1 MPASMPQELYRA
13 AFEHA
18 VDAIVAL
25 ADDRTI
31 LAANAAAGEL
41 FAVPR
46 EHLVG
51 RQSGAFYG
59 ETNGLEEEIWR
70 EIAAG
75 RSVRREV
82 RVHLLDGRVR
92 DIEVTTKGHVVPGVH
107 IAILRDVTAR
117 NRKELVARRY
127 ELLREHTEDILL
139 FLASDGRIVEAN
151 RAAEHAY
158 GYTRDELLEKHIHEL
173 RHDSTESDFAPQ
185 FERASREAV
194 RFETV
199 HRRRDGSPFPVE
211 VASRPARIGESD
223 LLLSVIRDVTER
235 RALHA
240 KLLEADRVWTFG
252 MMAAGI
258 AHEINNPLAY
268 ALANAEV
275 LARLL
280 PDLSQRARAVSS
292 GEAPHEELTHV
303 VDDLTRCEAMLVV
316 ATEGLERVRS
326 IVRDLKMFSRSDPEE
341 GILVDLHQ
349 VLDAALNVAH
359 GELRH
364 RATIARVY
372 GEPPPVR
379 GSSSRLGQVFLNLLV
394 NGAQAIPRDRAGHI
408 RIETSQT
415 ATGWA
420 KVVIED
426 DGAGIPKAS
435 QPRLF
440 EPFQT
445 TKRGEGTGLGLY
457 ISRTIVE
464 AHGGRIA
471 ITSREGEGTSVTVY
485 LPPYAPSR
493 HPSAPASSASRTV
506 RRRVLVVD
514 DETEIGAAI
523 RALLAPHHDVEIA
536 TSVAQAMA
544 RLAEDG
550 TFDVILCDV
559 MMPGASG
566 IDMLTEVRARFP
578 HLATRFLFMTGGILD
593 DALRDLT
600 GKSRI
605 VCLEKPLTTSEL
617 LHAIAKATRAK
628 AP

>member
-1 MPASMPQELYRA
+1 MPGSMPQELYRA

-18 VDAIVAL
+18 VDAVVAL
-25 ADDRTI
+25 ADDRSI
-31 LAANAAAGEL
+31 LAANNAAATL

-46 EHLVG
+46 EQLVG
-51 RQSGAFYG
+51 RSSAEFYG
-59 ETNGLEEEIWR
+59 ATDGQAEEIWR
-70 EIAAG
+70 ELGEG

-82 RVHLLDGRVR
+82 RIRLRDGKVR
-92 DIEVTTKGHVVPGVH
+92 DIEVTTQGHVVRGVH
-107 IAILRDVTAR
+107 IAILRDVTER

-127 ELLREHTEDILL
+127 ELLREHTEDVLL
-139 FLASDGRIVEAN
+139 FIATDGRIVEAN
-151 RAAEHAY
+151 RAAEKAY
-158 GYTRDELLEKHIHEL
+158 GFTREELLGMNILAL
-173 RHDSTESDFAPQ
+173 RHDSTLDELAPQ
-185 FERASREAV
+185 FERASREPV

-199 HRRRDGSPFPVE
+199 HRRKDGSPFPVE
-211 VASRPARIGESD
+211 VASRPARIGDSD
-223 LLLSVIRDVTER
+223 LLLSVIRDATER

-280 PDLSQRARAVSS
+280 PDLSRRARAVST
-292 GEAPHEELTHV
+292 GDAPHEELTNV
-303 VDDLTRCEAMLVV
+303 VDDLSRCEAMLGV

-341 GILVDLHQ
+341 GVLVDLHQ

-364 RATIARVY
+364 RATITRAY

-394 NGAQAIPRDRAGHI
+394 NAAQAIPRDRARGGQI
-408 RIETSQT
+408 RLETSQT

-420 KVVIED
+420 KVVIAD
-426 DGAGIPKAS
+426 DGAGIPLAS
-435 QPRLF
+435 QARLF

-457 ISRTIVE
+457 ISRTIIE

-471 ITSREGEGTSVTVY
+471 ITSREGDGTEVTVY
-485 LPPYAPSR
+485 VPPYAPSR
-493 HPSAPASSASRTV
+493 HPSAPASSARSV

-514 DETEIGAAI
+514 DEIEIGAAI
-523 RALLAPHHDVEIA
+523 RALLAPHHDVEVA
-536 TSVAQAMA
+536 TSVAGAMA
-544 RLAEDG
+544 MLGRDG
-550 TFDVILCDV
+550 AFDVVLCDV
-559 MMPGASG
+559 MMPVASG
-566 IDMLTEVRARFP
+566 LDLLAAVTTRYP

-593 DALRDLT
+593 DTLRELT
-600 GKSRI
+600 SKSRI
-605 VCLEKPLTTSEL
+605 VCLEKPLTTLEL
-617 LHAIAKATRAK
+617 LQAISKATRRA
-628 AP
+628 